1 MLLQIPCYHKLGISI
16 VATYAPSTNVTAEEQ
31 QTYLDDLE
39 ALLTH
44 VKARHILILA
54 GDFNAEVG
62 IRDQHTQVLG
72 PHMAPANG
80 TSGDKT

>member
-1 MLLQIPCYHKLGISI
+1 MSEH
-16 VATYAPSTNVTAEEQ
+16 VATDPLSPQTGHIDSSNVCPSTNVTAEEQ

-62 IRDQHTQVLG
+62 IRDHHTQVRDIQG
-72 PHMAPANG
+72 IW
-80 TSGDKT
+80 